1 MRASK
6 IYITVLYIS
15 LSVYCVSKFI
25 TEIQLS
31 AYKVEKELPAEGMF
45 LGGSLLFAAPSVS

>member
-1 MRASK
+1 MLASK
-6 IYITVLYIS
+6 IYITVLYNS

-45 LGGSLLFAAPSVS
+45 SGGSLLFAAPSVS